1 MSRLR
6 ANLLLLITAFLWGT
20 TFVAQQNSLES
31 IGPFYFT
38 GIRFLLGGLVVLPL
52 GVWEYRKLQARG
64 GFLTRRHWIGMA
76 LCGVCLFIGSICQQL
91 GLKDTSV
98 TNAGFL
104 TGLYVPLVPLLML
117 VFWRRLPHWSIW
129 PAAFGCMVGTY
140 YLSGGNFSA
149 FNVGD
154 FWVLLGSIFW
164 ALQVIIIGFVVQ
176 SAQTPILTASIQFL
190 WCGAFGIMGAL
201 MTETFVI
208 DNVIKA
214 GPEILYAGI
223 LSSGVAF
230 TLQAVAQR
238 YTPQADA
245 AIIMSGEILFAA
257 LAGALMQGDRLSAM
271 GYVGCLIMFVC
282 IVSVEILPL
291 VRRKVRL

>member
-1 MSRLR
+1 
-6 ANLLLLITAFLWGT
+6 
-20 TFVAQQNSLES
+20 
-31 IGPFYFT
+31 
-38 GIRFLLGGLVVLPL
+38 
-52 GVWEYRKLQARG
+52 
-64 GFLTRRHWIGMA
+64 
-76 LCGVCLFIGSICQQL
+76 L

-117 VFWRRLPHWSIW
+117 VFWRQLPHWSIW

-164 ALQVIIIGFVVQ
+164 ALQVIVIGFVVQ

-190 WCGAFGIMGAL
+190 WCGAFGIVGAL

-208 DNVIKA
+208 DNVIQA

-257 LAGALMQGDRLSAM
+257 LAGALMQGDRLSTM

-282 IVSVEILPL
+282 IVSVEVLPL

>member
-31 IGPFYFT
+31 LGPFYFT
-38 GIRFLLGGLVVLPL
+38 GIRFLLGGFVVLPL
-52 GVWEYRKLQARG
+52 GLWEYRRLQARG
-64 GFLTRRHWIGMA
+64 GFLTSRHWMGMA
-76 LCGVCLFIGSICQQL
+76 LCGIFLFMGSLCQQL
-91 GLKDTSV
+91 GLQYTSV

-104 TGLYVPLVPLLML
+104 TGLYVPLVPLIML
-117 VFWRRLPHWSIW
+117 VFWRKLPHWSIW

-140 YLSGGNFSA
+140 YLSGGNFSTL
-149 FNVGD
+149 NVGD
-154 FWVLLGSIFW
+154 FWMLFGSIFW
-164 ALQVIIIGFVVQ
+164 ALQVIVIGYVVQ
-176 SAQTPILTASIQFL
+176 SAQTPILTAAVQFL
-190 WCGAFGIMGAL
+190 WVGVFGLIGG
-201 MTETFVI
+201 MTVETFAVA
-208 DNVIKA
+208 NVIAA

-238 YTPQADA
+238 HTPQADA

-257 LAGALMQGDRLSAM
+257 IAGALIQGDRLTSM
-271 GYVGCLIMFVC
+271 GYVGCAIMFLC
-282 IVSVEILPL
+282 IVSVEVLPL
-291 VRRKVRL
+291 VRRKARV